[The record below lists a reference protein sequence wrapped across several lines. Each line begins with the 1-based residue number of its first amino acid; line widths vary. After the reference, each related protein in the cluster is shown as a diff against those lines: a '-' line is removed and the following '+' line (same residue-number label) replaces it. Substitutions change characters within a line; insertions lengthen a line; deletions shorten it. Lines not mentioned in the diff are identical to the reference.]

1 VFDLAPDGTPK
12 GVSYIKAL
20 EDKNALLES
29 RLKSYRNGALLQDRA
44 AGQEVESCEQLSP
57 SLNVILNHQSDLAVA
72 ANTELQADA
81 VKDSVAPS
89 SVAFEDLTLFT
100 LATHGSAAATVKF
113 GPLPSLPPPDIAD
126 KLLQSCYQH
135 TQAYI
140 CIVDWVMLR
149 RWHERRETVC
159 FATAQ
164 DGPEAMKQAY
174 FLWMSYA
181 IGAQLDACSDVPCGA
196 YYARA
201 LQYFSAPLI
210 RDDLVAVQ
218 ALLMLAQYSFRAL
231 VWDVTSPRHDSY

>member
-12 GVSYIKAL
+12 GVNYIKAL

-29 RLKSYRNGALLQDRA
+29 RLKNARNEILLQDHA
-44 AGQEVESCEQLSP
+44 AVQEVEQCEQLSP
-57 SLNVILNHQSDLAVA
+57 SLDVSLNHQSDLAVA
-72 ANTELQADA
+72 ANTEPQTDA
-81 VKDSVAPS
+81 VKDGAATI

-100 LATHGSAAATVKF
+100 LATHGSPAATAKF
-113 GPLPSLPPPDIAD
+113 GPLTSLPPPDIAD

-149 RWHERRETVC
+149 QWHERRERVC

-164 DGPEAMKQAY
+164 DGPEVTKQAY

-181 IGAQLDACSDVPCGA
+181 IGAQLDACSDVPCGV

-210 RDDLVAVQ
+210 RDDLVTVQ
-218 ALLMLAQYSFRAL
+218 ALLMLAQYSFRAS
-231 VWDVTSPRHDSY
+231 V